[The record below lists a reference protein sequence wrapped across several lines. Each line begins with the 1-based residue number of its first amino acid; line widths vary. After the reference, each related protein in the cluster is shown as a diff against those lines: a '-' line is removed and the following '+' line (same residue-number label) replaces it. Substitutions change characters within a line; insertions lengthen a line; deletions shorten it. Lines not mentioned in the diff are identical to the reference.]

1 MGGGAKLTGNHLPQ
15 ARLLRRQQR
24 AHPCPDMQVLAWGDE
39 NMLARPCV
47 DCGLK
52 TGCYCDYCRAC
63 DRCPKEE
70 WADGQMTPL
79 CTNCDKKHG
88 ACHFCRRLSWCTP
101 PPFNATKP
109 KNEKVGGFSA
119 WSL

>member
-1 MGGGAKLTGNHLPQ
+1 MTTPTGVVMGAKLTGNHLPQ

-52 TGCYCDYCRAC
+52 TGCFCDHCQAC

-79 CTNCDKKHG
+79 CTNCDTTQITCLSSSDRTKHHKCP
-88 ACHFCRRLSWCTP
+88 AARPCY
-101 PPFNATKP
+101 
-109 KNEKVGGFSA
+109 
-119 WSL
+119 

>member
-1 MGGGAKLTGNHLPQ
+1 MGERGFTNISDL
-15 ARLLRRQQR
+15 
-24 AHPCPDMQVLAWGDE
+24 DMQVLAWGDE

-63 DRCPKEE
+63 DRCPKEK

-79 CTNCDKKHG
+79 CTNCDNRQG
-88 ACHFCRRLSWCTP
+88 ACHFCRGLSWCTP
-101 PPFNATKP
+101 PQFNATKP
-109 KNEKVGGFSA
+109 KNEKAGAPS
-119 WSL
+119 